1 MKRLFIESFNGYK
14 VCSVIYNGKPCWA
27 GIEIAKFLGYEETSH
42 AISNCLAIEK
52 FREGIEYE
60 VLRGENLKQFK
71 NIMGDEITKSV
82 KYAPKLVIFYEPGL
96 YGFLQYT
103 EKPLGVTFRTWIREE
118 VVPQIRVTGAYVL
131 DDDFYNKTYN
141 SDIEFT
147 CVKDTELAKEEKVST
162 KVIIKDNSL
171 DLPQS
176 DFDVDKFQRIRVVT
190 EALKIMNGVLNEVG
204 ASSEYKFELMKV
216 VFEESGISLPKE
228 NYN

>member
-1 MKRLFIESFNGYK
+1 MKRLFIESFNEYK
-14 VCSVIYNGKPCWA
+14 VCSVIHNGKPCWA

-60 VLRGENLKQFK
+60 VLRGENLKKFK

-82 KYAPKLVIFYEPGL
+82 KYAPKLIIFYEPGL

-118 VVPQIRVTGAYVL
+118 VVPQIRATGAYIL
-131 DDDFYNKTYN
+131 DDEYYNKTYN

-147 CVKDTELAKEEKVST
+147 CVKDTEIAKEEKVSA
-162 KVIIKDNSL
+162 KVITRSSKVNK
-171 DLPQS
+171 
-176 DFDVDKFQRIRVVT
+176 VDKNLVEKVAENVIIFDKYLDSLSIAD
-190 EALKIMNGVLNEVG
+190 ED
-204 ASSEYKFELMKV
+204 KFL
-216 VFEESGISLPKE
+216 FLISLYKSANIE
-228 NYN
+228 VDLGFINSNKLIE